1 MFKSYTMKYL
11 GSDLFAGIIVAL
23 MSIPIS
29 IGYTQ
34 VAGLPA
40 VYGLYGSVFPILI
53 FALVS
58 TSPQMVFGVDAAPAA
73 LVGGLLANLGY
84 EAYSNE
90 ALAIVPVITF
100 YTACWLLLF
109 YVLKAGK
116 FVDFISTPVMGGF
129 ISGIACTIILM
140 QIPKLM
146 GSPSGEGELF
156 ELIEEIAHASN
167 KINGVS
173 LGLGLATLVI
183 ILISKKLVPKF
194 PMAIVVMVLGAIL
207 TKSIHLERYG
217 VVMLS
222 KVEPGLPSL
231 VIPDFSAM
239 ELKHGLTSSLTIAI
253 VIMAETLLSSNNF
266 ALKNGYKLN
275 DNREILAY
283 SAGNFASAF
292 TGCIPVNGS
301 VSRTSIGEQFGSK
314 TKVMSIVAGITMVL
328 ILLFGTGFIGYLPVP
343 VLTAIIISALISV
356 VELHLAIKLWKI
368 NRTEFMIF
376 MAAFFGVLLLGT
388 LYGVIIGGVLSFVDV
403 IIRAVEPPRGFL
415 GIIPGEEG
423 FYDLDRN
430 RKARPIKNTVIY
442 RFGGNLFFAN
452 IKTFCEDIEKS
463 IKGDTKNVIVDAGGI
478 SNIDVT
484 AAERLEILCH
494 NMQKQG
500 VDMYL
505 TGHVG
510 AVNDQLRSL
519 EMQHLIESGVVRRTI
534 TLALKDAGYHRPY
547 PLEEVERPE
556 NNLESIDAL
565 QEIEWAFGKDA
576 EDYMEHLT
584 KEYLS
589 RLQASDETTLSGL
602 FEEDVTSTWG
612 KLGLFD
618 EDEFLKRLELHLIDI
633 AKITGRDE
641 LTIEELIERRRQ
653 KNEEKLKRLNV
664 NAMDIL
670 KSHRHYVAEQFKKKH
685 PEEFMHLLEKRQ
697 EHIRQLQETDPEAA
711 ERWREWYDTDL

>member
-239 ELKHGLTSSLTIAI
+239 ELKHGLMSSLTIAI